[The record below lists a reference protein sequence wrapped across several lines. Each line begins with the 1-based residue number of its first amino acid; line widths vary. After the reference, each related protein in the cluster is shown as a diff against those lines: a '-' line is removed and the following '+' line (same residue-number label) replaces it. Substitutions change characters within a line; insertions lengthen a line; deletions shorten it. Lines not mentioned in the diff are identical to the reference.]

1 MANNRQKLESMMQG
15 FYDIRN
21 DYNTLSVNL
30 QKRVMAVD
38 ATARL
43 NSADSTSDLGDFAN
57 GFMNLNKF
65 MSEFRTK
72 QNVCKLAK
80 EFKDGVGQT
89 FIRFDQVAN
98 KFIAFVE
105 YNSIDLDIQCF
116 KLVAASDAQFSVA
129 LQTSLGSLCTTQS
142 SYADLASAIVPLPT
156 IESICGSQ
164 D

>member
-72 QNVCKLAK
+72 
-80 EFKDGVGQT
+80 FKDGVGQT